1 MKYCLWIILFGVLVL
16 IFFACGPGEETK
28 TKVVTEEI
36 DGVTYVHN
44 PAEPFNPEKTV
55 QFIEELSLDQE
66 DADGNVVL
74 YRPGSFAVDDRGYI
88 YMAEMQDNVFK
99 VFDREGTLVNTF
111 GSKGGGPGEFQS
123 ISSIGFTP
131 DGRFIVTDFQ
141 ANRTSFFDRDG
152 NFLQDFKWTR
162 RFVTML
168 FVKTDSYVTT
178 EYVYEEGDAVQAQV
192 HVVELDF
199 DGDVIRSY
207 GKFTN
212 PRIGTVAMGEM
223 MLAIGVPQSPQSIFE
238 GNPKNFLL
246 YHCLNSEYRIDVYDP
261 EGKLVRVID
270 RPYKPLPFTADE
282 KLEFVSRFE
291 ESSNE
296 ALKKMVNNLDM
307 PDVKTVTDNMVADE
321 AGNLWVITQE
331 TREENGIELTAI
343 DVFDAEGRYDTRVW
357 AEHVPRLFKG
367 GKMYRF
373 ENDEETGY
381 RTLKRYDV
389 AWD

>member
-1 MKYCLWIILFGVLVL
+1 MKFWIWIILFGVVVL
-16 IFFACGPGEETK
+16 MFFACGPGEEANP
-28 TKVVTEEI
+28 KVVTEEI
-36 DGVTYVHN
+36 GGVTYVHN
-44 PAEPFNPEKTV
+44 PAEPLHPEKTV

-99 VFDREGTLVNTF
+99 VFNPEGNLVKTF

-131 DGRFIVTDFQ
+131 GGRFIVTDFQ
-141 ANRTSFFDRDG
+141 ANRTSIFDRDG
-152 NFLQDFKWTR
+152 NFIKDFKWTR

-168 FVKTDSYVTT
+168 LVKADSYVTT
-178 EYVYEEGDAVQAQV
+178 EYVHEEGDSVQAQV
-192 HVVELDF
+192 HVVELNF
-199 DGDVIRSY
+199 DGKVLRSY
-207 GKFTN
+207 GTFTN
-212 PRIGTVAMGEM
+212 PRIGTVSMGEM

-238 GNPKNFLL
+238 GDPERFLL
-246 YHCLNSEYRIDVYDP
+246 YHCLNSEYRIDVYDA

-270 RPYKPLPFTADE
+270 RPYKLLPFTAE
-282 KLEFVSRFE
+282 GKMEFVSRFE

-331 TREENGIELTAI
+331 SREENGTELTAI
-343 DVFDAEGRYDTRVW
+343 DVFDDEGRYDTRVW
-357 AEHVPRLFKG
+357 MEHTPRLFKG
-367 GKMYRF
+367 GKMYSF
-373 ENDEETGY
+373 INDEETGY
-381 RTLKRYDV
+381 RTLKRYGV
-389 AWD
+389 VWE